1 MYYRFVFCL
10 LLLFLLVA
18 YIDTK
23 SLKESLDATKFAKEY
38 NKESKI
44 IGIGLKNNDGDIKI
58 NNILSNTP
66 ASRSNLEVGDIL
78 VNVDGNEILS
88 VINLKDYLKKL
99 KSNKEIILT
108 VKKQDNRIV
117 DIHILPVDL
126 NFKK

>member
-23 SLKESLDATKFAKEY
+23 SLKESLDATKFAKAY

-126 NFKK
+126 SFKK